1 MSLVALGFAFGLG
14 LVLIGLGWRL
24 VVLLDSTGALS
35 DFERL
40 FCAFLMGTLA
50 LYFAVMTVG
59 HWRLDRLSMG
69 GVGLALVA
77 LALPGWRAM
86 PWRRMGL
93 SLHRLGRAA
102 GDDWRLAGLLGLL
115 ALTLVASYV
124 QGLAPPNDYD
134 SLMYHL
140 ALPRFNIEHG
150 NLDPP
155 FGYRLAH
162 VLFPHLVTNVSRF
175 ALALVGEAGAQ
186 PSVGLFGIAA
196 CAGTCLLARRMGMS
210 VALSLT
216 AALVFLST
224 RVVIWEIGTV
234 EVDLPL
240 AATTTAALIVFL
252 AWRERPHTG
261 LIVLF
266 GLLLGSG
273 FAIKY
278 QGGLVA
284 LAFAPILIWAWFA
297 YPRQR
302 WTLCLA
308 PLISI
313 LTFVPHMAEDYLWTG
328 NPVFPLYNSLFVKDS
343 PPFYTDY
350 NLTYGTGRG
359 WLDLLTEPW
368 SLSVAPMQHFDG
380 MVLGA
385 PVFLALAPLT
395 LLGIAPI
402 RQAGMVLTWIGAYY
416 VLWFFVQSQQV
427 RFLLP
432 ILPALAVFAAEG
444 VWRLRLACQPSLTM
458 RSAFLVLLGLLM
470 ANQALFVGVY
480 AVLRLPPALGLMSPE
495 AYHERTPTLTGANY
509 RTCRFIADRLLPGQR
524 YLSFLGPHSYYCPQ
538 AAAIL
543 GYFED
548 ENRTWLT
555 TRPAAK
561 ISFENF
567 IERLEQAKIRFVI
580 VPTGGE
586 NRRNET
592 GVPVPVAVNFDEHRF
607 GPFVAPILP
616 ELTPI
621 ATERF
626 SAVYD
631 GPQLLERLRSWRDSG
646 RNLPEPR

>member
-1 MSLVALGFAFGLG
+1 MSLVALGFALGLG
-14 LVLIGLGWRL
+14 LVLVGLGWRI
-24 VVLLDSTGALS
+24 VVPLDSAGVLS
-35 DFERL
+35 DFERAL
-40 FCAFLMGTLA
+40 CAFLIGTLV
-50 LYFAVMTVG
+50 LYFAVMAVG
-59 HWRLDRLSMG
+59 HWRFDRVSMG
-69 GVGLALVA
+69 GIGLVLVA

-93 SLHRLGRAA
+93 SLRRLFLAA
-102 GDDWRLAGLLGLL
+102 GEDWRLAGLLGLL
-115 ALTLVASYV
+115 ALTLVVSYV

-140 ALPRFNIEHG
+140 ALPRFNLEQG

-155 FGYRLAH
+155 FGHRLPN
-162 VLFPHLVTNVSRF
+162 VLFPHLVTNISRF
-175 ALALVGEAGAQ
+175 ALALMGEGATQ

-196 CAGTCLLARRMGMS
+196 CAGTALLARRMAMS
-210 VALSLT
+210 AAISLA
-216 AALVFLST
+216 AALIFLTT

-240 AATTTAALIVFL
+240 AAMATAALIVFL
-252 AWRERPHTG
+252 AWRGRPHTG

-278 QGGLVA
+278 QGGLVGF
-284 LAFAPILIWAWFA
+284 AFAPALIWAWFA

-302 WTLCLA
+302 WALCLA
-308 PLISI
+308 PLISV
-313 LTFVPHMAEDYLWTG
+313 LTFVPHMAEDYRWTG
-328 NPVFPLYNSLFVKDS
+328 NPVFPLYNALFVKDS

-380 MVLGA
+380 MILGA
-385 PVFLALAPLT
+385 PILLALAPLA
-395 LLGIAPI
+395 LLGMSAI
-402 RQAGMVLTWIGAYY
+402 RHRGIVLTWIGAYY

-432 ILPALAVFAAEG
+432 ILPALAVFAAFG
-444 VWRLRLACQPSLTM
+444 ARRLALVGQPSQTM
-458 RSAFLVLLGLLM
+458 RGAFLVLLGLLA

-480 AVLRLPPALGLMSPE
+480 AALRLPPALGLMSPE

-509 RTCRFIADRLLPGQR
+509 RTCRFISDHLLAGQR

-538 AAAIL
+538 AAAIMSL
-543 GYFED
+543 FED

-555 TRPAAK
+555 TRPAPK

-567 IERLEQAKIRFVI
+567 IARLEQAKIRFVI

-607 GPFVAPILP
+607 GPFVAPILTD
-616 ELTPI
+616 LTPI

-631 GPQLLERLRSWRDSG
+631 GSQILERLRSWRDSG